1 MLNIYKRL
9 KFLNIYNLML
19 SEDHN
24 FYRISNQRVW
34 RNRKFL
40 SLKISDMLIKN
51 YVQRLIR
58 LRLLL
63 KKQLL
68 KHKRYKNKMQFFLIQ
83 PH

>member
-1 MLNIYKRL
+1 
-9 KFLNIYNLML
+9 
-19 SEDHN
+19 
-24 FYRISNQRVW
+24 
-34 RNRKFL
+34 
-40 SLKISDMLIKN
+40 MLIKN